1 MKDLALSDSN
11 EESLEEDDDEI
22 FLASDD
28 EERTELCDVI
38 NKEDDGDD
46 QNYKQSKSY
55 KQKLSVQKD
64 ALELKKQIEELEHK
78 DPEFYNYLKTNDQ
91 ELIEFDVSDFESNS
105 EKDDSDEDDIVIE
118 EDSNSENEVKILK
131 CIIII
136 YR

>member
-22 FLASDD
+22 FQASDD
-28 EERTELCDVI
+28 EERTELIDVI

-55 KQKLSVQKD
+55 RQKLSVQKD
-64 ALELKKQIEELEHK
+64 ALELKKQIEELELK

-105 EKDDSDEDDIVIE
+105 EKDDGDEDDIVIE
-118 EDSNSENEVKILK
+118 EESNSENEVKIFK
-131 CIIII
+131 CII